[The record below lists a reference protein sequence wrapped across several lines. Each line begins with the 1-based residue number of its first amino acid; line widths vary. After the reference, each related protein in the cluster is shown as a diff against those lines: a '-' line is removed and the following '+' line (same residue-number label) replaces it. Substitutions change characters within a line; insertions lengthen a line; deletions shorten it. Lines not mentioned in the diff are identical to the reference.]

1 MSDARFYS
9 RAVGDPAVIAD
20 VARVLADQWD
30 PAGRFEAP
38 DGTRSPES
46 HARAVLGILGTG
58 FDLAAVSGYLRR
70 AEEAALGAA
79 ESDGR
84 VRRTVGRAVWDRLCA
99 AAIAAAQNERLNGRG
114 DR

>member
-1 MSDARFYS
+1 MSDVRFYA

-20 VARVLADQWD
+20 VARLLVDQWD

-84 VRRTVGRAVWDRLCA
+84 LRSAVGRAAWDRLCT
-99 AAIAAAQNERLNGRG
+99 AAIAAARDGRLVT
-114 DR
+114 